1 MFQYDAVADT
11 WTQIGRMESL
21 RFAHGVV
28 AANLSA
34 IGCTAYNAKGES
46 RSLLDARNCHKN
58 GFCAKEL
65 VNQYPG
71 GAAIHGVS
79 RFVALLIGFSLAI
92 VI

>member
-46 RSLLDARNCHKN
+46 RSLLDE
-58 GFCAKEL
+58 G
-65 VNQYPG
+65 V
-71 GAAIHGVS
+71 AIKMDLRQRVRKSIS
-79 RFVALLIGFSLAI
+79 R
-92 VI
+92 

>member
-1 MFQYDAVADT
+1 
-11 WTQIGRMESL
+11 MESL

-46 RSLLDARNCHKN
+46 RSLLDVRSCHKN

-65 VNQYPG
+65 GNKYPG
-71 GAAIHGVS
+71 AGAAIHGVS